1 MMHER
6 LMLPNREELISR
18 FKELSL
24 DGLVTHTTIIEELE
38 STERYHGEVIFEIE
52 ISFHEY
58 SLLSNV
64 ESISSDM
71 RFPLLL
77 TIFRDYPTMV
87 RFLKKNCTL

>member
-1 MMHER
+1 MNER
-6 LMLPNREELISR
+6 LILPNRKELISR

-52 ISFHEY
+52 M
-58 SLLSNV
+58 SLLSDV
-64 ESISSDM
+64 EPISSDM

-77 TIFRDYPTMV
+77 TMV